1 MPVAFVLVDA
11 EVSRTREILE
21 EIKKVEGVAE
31 AYTVAG
37 PHDIVVKL
45 QADDFEKVA
54 AAVTQKLHK
63 IGGVKNTLTLF
74 AFE

>member
-11 EVSRTREILE
+11 EVGKTREILSE
-21 EIKKVEGVAE
+21 LKKIKGVVEV
-31 AYTVAG
+31 YTVAG

-45 QADDFEKVA
+45 QADKFEKVA
-54 AAVTQKLHK
+54 EAVTQRLHK
-63 IGGVKNTLTLF
+63 IGGIRDTLTLF

>member
-1 MPVAFVLVDA
+1 MPLAFVLIDA
-11 EVSRTREILE
+11 DVGKIREILGQ
-21 EIKKVEGVAE
+21 IRRTEGVVE

-45 QADDFEKVA
+45 QADKFEKVA
-54 AAVTQKLHK
+54 EAVTRK
-63 IGGVKNTLTLF
+63 IQLVDGVKNTLTMF

>member
-1 MPVAFVLVDA
+1 MPVAFILIDA
-11 EVSRTREILE
+11 DVGKIRDILDQLRRT
-21 EIKKVEGVAE
+21 EGVVE

-45 QADDFEKVA
+45 QADKFEKVA
-54 AAVTQKLHK
+54 EAVTRK
-63 IGGVKNTLTLF
+63 IQRVDGVKNTLTMF

>member
-1 MPVAFVLVDA
+1 MPIAFVLIEADVGKI
-11 EVSRTREILE
+11 REILDQLRRT
-21 EIKKVEGVAE
+21 EGVVE

-45 QADDFEKVA
+45 KADKFEKVA
-54 AAVTQKLHK
+54 EAVTRK
-63 IGGVKNTLTLF
+63 IQLVDGVKNTLTMF

>member
-11 EVSRTREILE
+11 DVGKVRDILATLKRTA
-21 EIKKVEGVAE
+21 GVVE

-45 QADDFEKVA
+45 QADKFEKVA
-54 AAVTQKLHK
+54 EAVTQRVHK
-63 IGGVKNTLTLF
+63 IDGVKNTLTLF

>member
-1 MPVAFVLVDA
+1 MPIAFVLVDA
-11 EVSRTREILE
+11 EVSKIREILDT
-21 EIKKVEGVAE
+21 IKGTEGVAE

-37 PHDIVVKL
+37 PHDIMVKL
-45 QADDFEKVA
+45 QADNFEKVA
-54 AAVTQKLHK
+54 EAVTQKLHK

>member
-1 MPVAFVLVDA
+1 MPVAFVMIDA
-11 EVSRTREILE
+11 DIGKVREILATL
-21 EIKKVEGVAE
+21 KKTDCVTE

-45 QADDFEKVA
+45 QANKFEKVA
-54 AAVTQKLHK
+54 EAVTRKVQT
-63 IGGVKNTLTLF
+63 IDGVKNTLTMF

>member
-1 MPVAFVLVDA
+1 MAVAFVLMDA
-11 EVSRTREILE
+11 DVGKVRNILAELKRT
-21 EIKKVEGVAE
+21 KGVAE

-45 QADDFEKVA
+45 KAEKFEKVA
-54 AAVTQKLHK
+54 EAVTKKLHK

>member
-1 MPVAFVLVDA
+1 MPVAFVMIDA
-11 EVSRTREILE
+11 DIGKIRDILSTLKRT
-21 EIKKVEGVAE
+21 EGVVE

-45 QADDFEKVA
+45 QADKFEKVA
-54 AAVTQKLHK
+54 EAVTRK
-63 IGGVKNTLTLF
+63 IQAVDGVKNTLTMF